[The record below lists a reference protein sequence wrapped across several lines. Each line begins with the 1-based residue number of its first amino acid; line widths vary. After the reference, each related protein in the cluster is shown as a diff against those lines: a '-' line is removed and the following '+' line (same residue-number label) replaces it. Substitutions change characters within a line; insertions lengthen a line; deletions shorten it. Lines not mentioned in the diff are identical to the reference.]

1 MTRHECTKIERGAL
15 PKRSRTEPGFSK
27 MVSVVVPIYNEEENI
42 GAFHT
47 TVSKVM
53 DTIQEAWEIVY
64 VNDGSRDSSLE
75 LLLDI
80 QKRDSRVIVVEFSR
94 NFGHQAA
101 LTAGLQT
108 AKGDCI
114 MLMDGDFQ
122 DPPEVLPRL
131 VEAWKNG
138 AKVVIA
144 ERTRRAE
151 KGIRGRLFPL
161 FYKIMGLISDFP
173 IPLNAGIFG
182 LLDRQPADAIINLQE
197 GNRYLPGLRAWV
209 GYPTAFVYYER
220 ADRAAGKPKQT
231 LLKLF
236 KYAMDAIFSFS
247 YKPLRL
253 GLALGSVLLLFALL
267 MAALTITAGLLH
279 LSSFA
284 TSLRTGYAVIFMALL
299 VLGGVQ
305 LICTGLMGEYIGR
318 IYDEVRRRPLY
329 LIDKL
334 HQAQTVPQSQALTEA
349 KLAPE
354 TLEATV
360 HIQVEEPNA
369 LADSPVLSPLDNPAG

>member
-1 MTRHECTKIERGAL
+1 
-15 PKRSRTEPGFSK
+15 
-27 MVSVVVPIYNEEENI
+27 MVSIVVPIYNEEENI

-64 VNDGSRDSSLE
+64 VNDGSRDSSLA

-80 QKRDSRVIVVEFSR
+80 QKRDSRVTVVEFSR

-108 AKGDCI
+108 AKGNCI

-253 GLALGSVLLLFALL
+253 GL
-267 MAALTITAGLLH
+267 
-279 LSSFA
+279 
-284 TSLRTGYAVIFMALL
+284 
-299 VLGGVQ
+299 VLGGIVLAFSLFLSLVAIGNVVFNAKFFGIVPGAGHVGTMLAILFLGSVQ
-305 LICTGLMGEYIGR
+305 LICMGLLGEYIGR
-318 IYDEVRRRPLY
+318 IYDEVRRRPLF
-329 LIDKL
+329 LVHKV
-334 HQAQTVPQSQALTEA
+334 HRPTAVGETVRRYKQ
-349 KLAPE
+349 
-354 TLEATV
+354 ATV
-360 HIQVEEPNA
+360 
-369 LADSPVLSPLDNPAG
+369 LAEIEDSVA

>member
-1 MTRHECTKIERGAL
+1 
-15 PKRSRTEPGFSK
+15 

-53 DTIQEAWEIVY
+53 DTLNEAWEIVY
-64 VNDGSRDSSLE
+64 VNDGSRDSSLT
-75 LLLDI
+75 LLLEI
-80 QKRDSRVIVVEFSR
+80 QKRDPRVTVVEFSR

-108 AKGDCI
+108 AQGDCI

-144 ERTRRAE
+144 ERTSRAE

-253 GLALGSVLLLFALL
+253 GL
-267 MAALTITAGLLH
+267 
-279 LSSFA
+279 
-284 TSLRTGYAVIFMALL
+284 
-299 VLGGVQ
+299 VLGGLVLAFSLFLSLVAIGNVVFNVKFFGIIPGAGHIGTMLAILFLGSIQ
-305 LICTGLMGEYIGR
+305 LVCLGLLGEYIGR
-318 IYDEVRRRPLY
+318 IYDEVRRRPLF
-329 LIDKL
+329 LVHKV
-334 HQAQTVPQSQALTEA
+334 HRPTAVGETVLRYKPTAV
-349 KLAPE
+349 LAE
-354 TLEATV
+354 
-360 HIQVEEPNA
+360 VE
-369 LADSPVLSPLDNPAG
+369 DSVA

>member
-1 MTRHECTKIERGAL
+1 
-15 PKRSRTEPGFSK
+15 

-42 GAFHT
+42 GLFHT
-47 TVSKVM
+47 TVSRVM

-64 VNDGSRDSSLE
+64 VNDGSRDSSLS

-80 QKRDSRVIVVEFSR
+80 QKRDPRVTVVEFSR

-108 AKGDCI
+108 AKGNCI

-144 ERTRRAE
+144 ERTSRAE

-161 FYKIMGLISDFP
+161 FYKIMGLVSDFP

-231 LLKLF
+231 LLKLI

-253 GLALGSVLLLFALL
+253 GLALGGLVLAFSLFLSLVAIGNVVFDAKFFGIVPGAGHVGTMLAIL
-267 MAALTITAGLLH
+267 FLGSIQLVCLGLL
-279 LSSFA
+279 
-284 TSLRTGYAVIFMALL
+284 
-299 VLGGVQ
+299 
-305 LICTGLMGEYIGR
+305 GEYIGR
-318 IYDEVRRRPLY
+318 IYDEVRRRPLF
-329 LIDKL
+329 L
-334 HQAQTVPQSQALTEA
+334 
-349 KLAPE
+349 
-354 TLEATV
+354 V
-360 HIQVEEPNA
+360 HKVHRPTAAVEETVLRYKPA
-369 LADSPVLSPLDNPAG
+369 AVLAEVEDSVA